1 MSFVYVWVFV
11 LFYCHIILNIPSR
24 CDMTKGEQ
32 NNPHDIHKVIAY
44 SVFRID
50 SNTVHIGLTLRY
62 MEWHKPRAESK
73 EGYFSHKVK

>member
-32 NNPHDIHKVIAY
+32 NNPHGIHKVVAY
-44 SVFRID
+44 SVLVTLLLFRI
-50 SNTVHIGLTLRY
+50 VR
-62 MEWHKPRAESK
+62 K
-73 EGYFSHKVK
+73 